1 MARPVMELLDLLGRR
16 WALRVIWELRGDTGL
31 TFRELQ
37 TASGDLS
44 SSVLTDRLRELTQ
57 AGVVARDENGYV
69 LTARGRELVE
79 LLLPLDA
86 WARKWARSKR

>member
-16 WALRVIWELRGDTGL
+16 WALRVVWELRGDTGL

-37 TASGDLS
+37 AASGDLS
-44 SSVLTDRLRELTQ
+44 SSVLTDRLRELTE
-57 AGVVARDENGYV
+57 AGVVTRDESGYV
-69 LTARGRELVE
+69 LTARGRELLE

-86 WARKWARSKR
+86 WARKWARSRQ